1 MITSKLAKLTTFMIY
16 TGTAMLSVLS
26 FFTSF
31 YGMAIFLDESLALI
45 GSLGLQIA
53 MLGVA
58 WNLIR
63 AREKRFAYV
72 TVFAVAATFSIFF
85 SYANFDSTLKAQT
98 RSANARGDYTVAAR
112 PALDAYSSIAKNAA
126 LRGGYQLERLNRLV
140 VMEREKGW
148 STVADEGRQD
158 FFVQSVIDGAR
169 RTIESWEEQNGI
181 AYPQGAGDGII
192 SDFLESSLYQ
202 AQTAVEKIDAYAG
215 GVDSAMLAL
224 STVLPVSQQYSLV
237 NSAWVGFPI
246 SEIEMLGGDVPAVPL
261 PPEMDGFLE
270 QATNRHEAFMLVID
284 DLFDM
289 DYLAAF
295 SLALAIAID
304 LIVVLMAL
312 AGSRLAEDPDYVF
325 NRVRRHTALAIT
337 DASLSDPDAFAET
350 LSNNIARYRQ
360 AITYRLDLAQV
371 LADYEA
377 ACSSKKKPVV
387 TLRRGSEERSEPWRL
402 SLAQL
407 RTRLADFTGSF
418 SRILPN
424 LSTSTEQPPTTVEP
438 EEKEPTTP
446 VV

>member
-1 MITSKLAKLTTFMIY
+1 MITSKLSKLTTFMIY

-26 FFTSF
+26 FFTTF

-45 GSLGLQIA
+45 GSLGLQVA
-53 MLGVA
+53 LLGVA
-58 WNLIR
+58 WNLIS
-63 AREKRFAYV
+63 AREKRGAYV
-72 TVFAVAATFSIFF
+72 TVFAIAATFSIFF

-98 RSANARGDYTVAAR
+98 RSTNARGDYTTAAR
-112 PALDAYSSIAKNAA
+112 PVLDALSSVAENAA
-126 LRGGYQLERLNRLV
+126 LHGGYQLERLNRLV

-148 STVADEGRQD
+148 STVADEGQQD
-158 FFVQSVIDGAR
+158 IFIQSVINGAR
-169 RTIESWEEQNGI
+169 RTIESWEEQNH
-181 AYPQGAGDGII
+181 ASYPQGAGDGII

-202 AQTAVEKIDAYAG
+202 AQTAVERIDAYAIAI
-215 GVDSAMLAL
+215 DSTMLAL
-224 STVLPVSQQYSLV
+224 STDLPVSQQYRLV

-246 SEIEMLGGDVPAVPL
+246 AEIEMLGGDVPAVPL
-261 PPEMDGFLE
+261 PPDMDGFLE
-270 QATNRHEAFMLVID
+270 LATNRHEAFMLVID
-284 DLFDM
+284 DLFEM

-295 SLALAIAID
+295 SLALAVAID

-337 DASLSDPDAFAET
+337 ETSLSDPDAFAKT

-360 AITYRLDLAQV
+360 AIAYRLDLEQV

-377 ACSSKKKPVV
+377 ACASKKKTAV
-387 TLRRGSEERSEPWRL
+387 TLRRGPEEHSEPWNL

-407 RTRLADFTGSF
+407 GTRLVDLTRSF
-418 SRILPN
+418 RRILPN
-424 LSTSTEQPPTTVEP
+424 LAPSAEQQPTISEP

>member
-53 MLGVA
+53 LLGVA

-63 AREKRFAYV
+63 AREKRVAYV

-98 RSANARGDYTVAAR
+98 RSTDARGNYTVAAR

-126 LRGGYQLERLNRLV
+126 LHGGYQLERLNRLV

-148 STVADEGRQD
+148 STVADEGHQD
-158 FFVQSVIDGAR
+158 IFIQSVIDGAR
-169 RTIESWEEQNGI
+169 RTIDSWEEQNHTS
-181 AYPQGAGDGII
+181 YPQGAGDGII
-192 SDFLESSLYQ
+192 SDFLESSLFQ
-202 AQTAVEKIDAYAG
+202 AQTAVERIDAYAG
-215 GVDSAMLAL
+215 GVDSAMMAL
-224 STVLPVSQQYSLV
+224 STILPVSQQYNLV

-246 SEIEMLGGDVPAVPL
+246 AEIEMLGGDVPAVPM

-284 DLFDM
+284 DLFEM

-325 NRVRRHTALAIT
+325 NRVRHHTALAIT
-337 DASLSDPDAFAET
+337 GTSLSDPDVFAKT

-360 AITYRLDLAQV
+360 AIAYRLDLEQV

-377 ACSSKKKPVV
+377 ARTSKKKAAV
-387 TLRRGSEERSEPWRL
+387 TLRRGPEKHSEPWHL

-407 RTRLADFTGSF
+407 RAKLADLTRGIR
-418 SRILPN
+418 RILPR
-424 LSTSTEQPPTTVEP
+424 LSPSTEQPPTTSEP